1 MAFDLG
7 LSQAAN
13 LAVHAGLLLAEES
26 EGDGGRLTVAE
37 MSESLSVS
45 RSHLAKVLQR
55 LAREG
60 LVESCRGRAG
70 GFRLARPAFDISLME
85 LVEAVDGPSLTGGC
99 LLGDPVC
106 RRGECVLSNLV
117 DEVGN
122 RVIESL
128 SEATLMEFVC
138 SQNEGA

>member
-1 MAFDLG
+1 MTFDLG

-26 EGDGGRLTVAE
+26 EDDGGRLTVAE
-37 MSESLSVS
+37 MAESLSVS
-45 RSHLAKVLQR
+45 RAHLAKVLQK
-55 LAREG
+55 LGREG

-70 GFRLARPAFDISLME
+70 GFRLARSACEVSLME

-106 RRGECVLSNLV
+106 RRGECVLSNLM
-117 DEVGN
+117 DEVGD
-122 RVIESL
+122 RVVESL
-128 SEATLMEFVC
+128 SRATLMEFVC
-138 SQNEGA
+138 SQKE